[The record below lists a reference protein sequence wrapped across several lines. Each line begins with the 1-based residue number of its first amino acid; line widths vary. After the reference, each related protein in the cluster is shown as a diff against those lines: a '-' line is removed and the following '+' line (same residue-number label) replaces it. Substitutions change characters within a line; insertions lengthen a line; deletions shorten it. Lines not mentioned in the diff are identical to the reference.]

1 MAAPS
6 TDLSS
11 PSIAG
16 SVSLLDQSTATSI
29 YWPWSS
35 NDGARSSHDTSFH
48 LLRVRRVARDVKGQA
63 VDAIPVAGYEGLH
76 RSRVLSAQLLHQSG
90 IRIDFSRETRTPLV
104 HTGLLI
110 SRSHHGRSAIHLTL
124 LPGRAGLLS
133 TSRFDIPWA

>member
-48 LLRVRRVARDVKGQA
+48 LLRLPRSFWLA
-63 VDAIPVAGYEGLH
+63 VLAVIRYSQVPKAAAPRKVSILRLAVHRASCTTSSASDALPVM
-76 RSRVLSAQLLHQSG
+76 
-90 IRIDFSRETRTPLV
+90 
-104 HTGLLI
+104 
-110 SRSHHGRSAIHLTL
+110 
-124 LPGRAGLLS
+124 
-133 TSRFDIPWA
+133 